1 MSLHEKLGVGAPGDA
16 AEEQKLLIEFI
27 NLKLE
32 ALGLPMYGQEGDFH
46 FIALSKSLISS
57 YQEQAR
63 LLSYYLC
70 PADQRIQNFLNDYL
84 ADVHPA
90 VPVRLPGRTFVLDRH
105 GLARTLSLAPD
116 QPEYASD
123 IIRSYRC
130 INGVLHNPVNDRR
143 TTKGVFHVADG
154 GLPVPDD
161 KKTVPRLTYAHLL
174 HHALHPPADLL
185 RLPFTS
191 TMPQQAETFVS
202 VLLRPVIC
210 PEVPG
215 YLPEKNME
223 IRFFAPGS
231 MVANLDFVESIFG
244 NGGDPY
250 LPAHNAAL
258 DADHWSGFTGCVIL
272 APHLTKL
279 TKKQVG
285 LPHRSQ
291 ATERQVH
298 DGMCWEKEGELYNDG
313 SAFKITARDQRGV
326 MVTIIADNYF
336 GYCKKEVKT
345 QISFAANLYGV
356 AEEEHAGGA
365 EVFPRYDLGED
376 FIMASFVP
384 QKGQTLVEMCALF
397 PETMELQPEGYARDR
412 NYPNIVYVPESV
424 RIELDNQRVS
434 WPHGGDTHSIKLL
447 PDHTY
452 VLPSGYKIEMLKPA
466 SGSRWRLIGEVPEG
480 TLCHKPCTVSG
491 GGKSEISKPIA
502 DAMIDGPVFIADF
515 RADFD
520 LVESI
525 INRDFKMRY
534 RIPKPGN
541 YISRPLLSDKRTLG
555 SVIKLLTPSE
565 DYNDSYNRWLDGIPQ
580 YIKDLVFVVKRYYK
594 PDWGDD
600 WRSRFSVD
608 TVNGKPGNE
617 LRYRMRKIN
626 TRYVRTGYAQDGSWR
641 IFGVRKD
648 FIPSFKLSA
657 EDDITASI
665 TAPAEV
671 LKNLDP
677 DFKQPSAKLIQNCEY
692 RFFQRPDDAIV
703 RGYDHKTEADMARP
717 GNFFCNYE
725 PLTREHAKE
734 IVEDTI
740 RFGQFTA
747 PVQKLFRDFLAS
759 DQPGRLVSPAHPRL
773 VDGKPT
779 KNPRYLQNRPDLEN
793 PRAWYLADMAMR
805 MYRRV
810 PHGQP
815 MSRPVNA
822 VLPGRRNN
830 PPDAGVRPLC
840 CYNPIHYMPLPEL
853 FMEFIASITGKSP
866 STTGAGSEGAL
877 TKGPFNALLP
887 IHDLNS
893 MLVSMLACDY
903 HAFITAAGYVGP
915 LYRVDHDVSL
925 LIPELWS
932 RMKEVERTPDD
943 LLAKGC
949 LERCVDFQHEG
960 RTIPA
965 SRLGYRITAKF
976 MQIYGGRVFSDPDK
990 VFTDDMLK
998 PELQDRAAYVDSIEN
1013 IAEAHRWVAEQYF
1026 HDGSM
1031 DWALPPLKALL
1042 HIMARGSYEGKG
1054 LEHPDIRA
1062 LFTRSAMMTS
1072 DWYQARL
1079 QARKERGAA
1088 HQRRII
1094 EEMEQFLKLD
1104 EYKSV
1109 ADRMDIEARLARARE
1124 RLQFIETPEY
1134 RRLLAGTIG
1143 ADPDLVRTAT
1153 GQVPH
1158 PAR

>member
-1 MSLHEKLGVGAPGDA
+1 MDMREQLGVGPGGNTADD
-16 AEEQKLLIEFI
+16 QKLLIEYI

-32 ALGLPMYGQEGDFH
+32 ALGLPIYGQESDFR
-46 FIALSKSLISS
+46 FISMSKSLLSS
-57 YQEQAR
+57 YQEQSR

-70 PADQRIQNFLNDYL
+70 PADQRIQTFLHAYL
-84 ADVHPA
+84 DGIDPA

-105 GLARTLSLAPD
+105 GLARTLSLPPD
-116 QPEYASD
+116 RVDYASD
-123 IIRSYRC
+123 IIRSYRGP
-130 INGVLHNPVNDRR
+130 NGVLHNPVNDRR
-143 TTKGVFHVADG
+143 TTKGVFHVAEG

-174 HHALHPPADLL
+174 HHALNPPADLL
-185 RLPFTS
+185 RLPFTAS
-191 TMPQQAETFVS
+191 MKEPAETFVS
-202 VLLRPVIC
+202 LLLRPVIC

-215 YLPEKNME
+215 YLPQKNME

-272 APHLTKL
+272 APHLTRL
-279 TKKQVG
+279 KKKDLG
-285 LPHRSQ
+285 LPHLTQ
-291 ATERQVH
+291 ATERQRH
-298 DGMCWEKEGELYNDG
+298 DGMCWEREDELYNDG
-313 SAFKITARDQRGV
+313 SAFKITARDHRGV

-356 AEEEHAGGA
+356 CEEEHAGGA
-365 EVFPRYDLGED
+365 VVFPRYDLGED
-376 FIMASFVP
+376 FIMASFIP
-384 QKGQTLVEMCALF
+384 QKGQTLDEMCALF
-397 PETMELQPEGYARDR
+397 PEALDRRPEGYAVDR
-412 NYPNIVYVPESV
+412 RFPDIVYVPETV
-424 RIELDNQRVS
+424 HIELDHQRVS
-434 WPHGGDTHSIKLL
+434 WPHQGGTHSIKLL

-452 VLPSGYKIEMLKPA
+452 ILPSGYKIEMLKPA

-480 TLCHKPCTVSG
+480 IVCHKPCTVSG

-525 INRDFKMRY
+525 INRDFKTRY
-534 RIPKPGN
+534 RVPKPAT
-541 YISRPLLSDKRTLG
+541 YLSRPLLSEKRTLG

-565 DYNDSYNRWLDGIPQ
+565 DYSDSYNRWLQGIPQ

-594 PDWGDD
+594 PDWGED
-600 WRSRFSVD
+600 WRNRFSVD

-617 LRYRMRKIN
+617 LRYRNRKIN

-665 TAPAEV
+665 TAPTKV

-677 DFKQPSAKLIQNCEY
+677 DFQRPSAKLVQNCEY

-703 RGYDHKTEADMARP
+703 RGYDRKTEADMARP

-725 PLTREHAKE
+725 PLTRAQAKD

-740 RFGQFTA
+740 RFGQFSE
-747 PVQKLFRDFLAS
+747 PVQKMFREFLAS
-759 DQPGRLVSPAHPRL
+759 DAPGYLVSPAHPRL

-793 PRAWYLADMAMR
+793 PRAWYLAEMAVR
-805 MYRRV
+805 MYRRI
-810 PHGQP
+810 PLGQP
-815 MSRPVNA
+815 VSRPVNA

-830 PPDAGVRPLC
+830 PPESGVRPLC
-840 CYNPIHYMPLPEL
+840 CYNPIHHMPLPEL

-893 MLVSMLACDY
+893 LLVSMLVCDD

-915 LYRVDHDVSL
+915 HYRVDHDVSL

-932 RMKEVERTPDD
+932 RMKEQERTPAD
-943 LLAKGC
+943 LIAKGC

-990 VFTDDMLK
+990 VFTEDMLK

-1026 HDGSM
+1026 RDGSL
-1031 DWALPPLKALL
+1031 DLALPPLKALL
-1042 HIMARGSYEGKG
+1042 HIMAHGTFEGKG
-1054 LEHPDIRA
+1054 LEHPEVRA
-1062 LFTRSAMMTS
+1062 LFSREAMLAS
-1072 DWYQARL
+1072 DWYRARL
-1079 QARKERGAA
+1079 QARKDRGVA
-1088 HQRRII
+1088 HQRHMIQ
-1094 EEMEQFLKLD
+1094 EMERFLKLA

-1109 ADRMDIEARLARARE
+1109 ADRLDIETRLERARARLA
-1124 RLQFIETPEY
+1124 FIETPEF
-1134 RRLLAGTIG
+1134 LSMLEGTIG
-1143 ADPDLVRTAT
+1143 ADPNLVAPLVGPR
-1153 GQVPH
+1153 G
-1158 PAR
+1158 

>member
-1 MSLHEKLGVGAPGDA
+1 MHLMESLGIKTGSSELTDPA
-16 AEEQKLLIEFI
+16 LLIEYI

-32 ALGLPMYGQEGDFH
+32 ALGLPIYGKESSYR
-46 FIALSKSLISS
+46 FISLSKSLLSS
-57 YQEQAR
+57 YQEQSR
-63 LLSYYLC
+63 LLSDYRC
-70 PADQRIQNFLNDYL
+70 PVDQRIQAFLDRLLGQGDANL
-84 ADVHPA
+84 PA
-90 VPVRLPGRTFVLDRH
+90 RLPGRTFVLDRH
-105 GLARTLSLAPD
+105 GLARMLSLPPD
-116 QPEYASD
+116 KAEYASD

-130 INGVLHNPVNDRR
+130 PNGVLHNPVNDRR
-143 TTKGVFHVADG
+143 TTQGVFHVAED
-154 GLPVPDD
+154 GLPIPDD
-161 KKTVPRLTYAHLL
+161 KKSVPSAVYGRLV
-174 HHALHPPADLL
+174 HHAFHPPRELL

-191 TMPQQAETFVS
+191 SMEQQAETFVS

-215 YLPEKNME
+215 YLPEKSME

-244 NGGDPY
+244 NAGDPS
-250 LPAHNAAL
+250 LPANNAAL
-258 DADHWSGFTGCVIL
+258 DSDHWSGFTGCVVL

-279 TKKQVG
+279 TKKELG
-285 LPHRSQ
+285 LPHQSQ
-291 ATERQVH
+291 ATERQRR
-298 DGMCWEKEGELYNDG
+298 DGMCWENEGELYNDG
-313 SAFKITARDQRGV
+313 SAFKITARDRSGV
-326 MVTIIADNYF
+326 MLTVIADNYF

-345 QISFAANLYGV
+345 QISYAANLYGHC
-356 AEEEHAGGA
+356 EEEHAGGA
-365 EVFPRYDLGED
+365 VVFPRYDLGED
-376 FIMASFVP
+376 FIMASFIP
-384 QKGQTLVEMCALF
+384 QKGQTFAEMAHLF
-397 PETMELQPEGYARDR
+397 ADAMDLRPEGYAVDR
-412 NYPNIVYVPESV
+412 HYGDILYIPETAH
-424 RIELDNQRVS
+424 IELDRQVVS
-434 WPHGGDTHSIKLL
+434 WPHADGTSQIKLL
-447 PDHTY
+447 PGRTY

-466 SGSRWRLIGEVPEG
+466 QGSRWRLIGEVPEG

-502 DAMIDGPVFIADF
+502 DAMIDGRVFIADF
-515 RADFD
+515 KKDFD

-525 INRDFKMRY
+525 INRDFKTRY
-534 RIPKPGN
+534 KTPKPAD
-541 YISRPLLSDKRTLG
+541 YISRPLLSEKRTLG

-565 DYNDSYNRWLDGIPQ
+565 DYNASYNEWLHGIPQ

-594 PDWGDD
+594 PDWGYE

-608 TVNGKPGNE
+608 TVNGRPGNE
-617 LRYRMRKIN
+617 LRYRNRKIN

-648 FIPSFKLSA
+648 YIPAFKLSA

-665 TAPAEV
+665 TVPSSA
-671 LKNLDP
+671 LHNLDP
-677 DFKQPSAKLIQNCEY
+677 EFTRPSAKLVQNCEY

-725 PLTREHAKE
+725 PLTREQARD

-740 RFGQFTA
+740 RFGTFTE

-759 DQPGRLVSPAHPRL
+759 DTPGRLVSPAHPRL
-773 VDGKPT
+773 VNGKPT

-793 PRAWYLADMAMR
+793 PRAWYLAEMATR
-805 MYRRV
+805 MYRRIPV
-810 PHGQP
+810 GQP
-815 MSRPVNA
+815 MARPVNA

-830 PPDAGVRPLC
+830 PPEAGVRPIC

-877 TKGPFNALLP
+877 TKSPFNALLP

-893 MLVSMLACDY
+893 MLVSMLVSQY
-903 HAFITAAGYVGP
+903 HAFVTAAGYVGP

-932 RMKEVERTPDD
+932 RMKEAERSPVD

-949 LERCVDFQHEG
+949 LERCEDFQHEG

-990 VFTDDMLK
+990 VFTEDMLK

-1013 IAEAHRWVAEQYF
+1013 IAEAHHWVAEQYF
-1026 HDGSM
+1026 RDGSIEL
-1031 DWALPPLKALL
+1031 ALPPLKALL
-1042 HIMARGSYEGKG
+1042 HIMVHGNYEGKT
-1054 LEHPDIRA
+1054 LTDPEIRG
-1062 LFTRSAMMTS
+1062 LFTRDTLLTS
-1072 DWYQARL
+1072 DWYSARL
-1079 QARKERGAA
+1079 TAWRDRGLA
-1088 HQRRII
+1088 HQGRMIG
-1094 EEMEQFLKLD
+1094 EMEEFLKLA

-1109 ADRMDIEARLARARE
+1109 ADRMDIEARLKRARE
-1124 RLQFIETPEY
+1124 RLAFIQSPDY
-1134 RRLLAGTIG
+1134 LALLQGTIG
-1143 ADPDLVRTAT
+1143 AE
-1153 GQVPH
+1153 
-1158 PAR
+1158 PALIRR

>member
-1 MSLHEKLGVGAPGDA
+1 MNLAESLGIFPEGECA
-16 AEEQKLLIEFI
+16 ADRDLLIEYI

-32 ALGLPMYGQEGDFH
+32 ALGQPIYGKESSFR
-46 FIALSKSLISS
+46 FISLSKSLISS
-57 YQEQAR
+57 YQEQSR
-63 LLSYYLC
+63 LLSDYLC
-70 PADQRIQNFLNDYL
+70 PADQRIQQFLRDYL
-84 ADVHPA
+84 GQPDPA
-90 VPVRLPGRTFVLDRH
+90 FPVRLPNRTFVLDRH
-105 GLARTLSLAPD
+105 GLARMLSLP
-116 QPEYASD
+116 PEQADYASD

-130 INGVLHNPVNDRR
+130 QNGVLHNPANDRR

-161 KKTVPRLTYAHLL
+161 KKVVPSAVYGRLI
-174 HHALHPPADLL
+174 HHAFHPPRELL
-185 RLPFTS
+185 RLPFTAG
-191 TMPQQAETFVS
+191 MEQPAETFVS
-202 VLLRPVIC
+202 LLLRPVIC

-215 YLPEKNME
+215 YLPFKDME

-272 APHLTKL
+272 APHLTRL
-279 TKKQVG
+279 KKKDLG

-291 ATERQVH
+291 ATERQLH
-298 DGMCWEKEGELYNDG
+298 DHMYWEAEDEIYNEG
-313 SAFKITARDQRGV
+313 SAFKITARDHRGV
-326 MVTIIADNYF
+326 MVTVIADNYF

-345 QISFAANLYGV
+345 QISFAANLYGNC
-356 AEEEHAGGA
+356 EEEHAGGA
-365 EVFPRYDLGED
+365 VVFPRYDLGED
-376 FIMASFVP
+376 FSMASFVP
-384 QKGQTLVEMCALF
+384 QQGHTLPEMCALF
-397 PETMELQPEGYARDR
+397 GPALEVRAEGYAVDR
-412 NYPNIVYVPESV
+412 RYADIVYIPETA
-424 RIELDNQRVS
+424 RIELDHQRVS
-434 WPHGGDTHSIKLL
+434 WPHAGGSHSIKLL
-447 PDHTY
+447 PGKTY

-466 SGSRWRLIGEVPEG
+466 RGSRWRLIGEVPEG
-480 TLCHKPCTVSG
+480 VLCHKPCTVSG

-515 RADFD
+515 KKDFD
-520 LVESI
+520 LVEAI
-525 INRDFKMRY
+525 INRDYVTRY
-534 RIPKPGN
+534 REPKPIGHV
-541 YISRPLLSDKRTLG
+541 SRPLLSELRTLG
-555 SVIKLLTPSE
+555 SVIRMLTPSE
-565 DYNDSYNRWLDGIPQ
+565 DFNDAYNAWLATIPQ
-580 YIKDLVFVVKRYYK
+580 YVKDLVFVVKRYYK
-594 PDWGDD
+594 PDWGRS

-617 LRYRMRKIN
+617 LRYRNRKIN

-665 TAPAEV
+665 TVPVEA

-677 DFKQPSAKLIQNCEY
+677 EFNRPAAKLVQNCEY

-703 RGYDHKTEADMARP
+703 RGYDHKTEADMTRDN
-717 GNFFCNYE
+717 NFFCNYE
-725 PLTREHAKE
+725 PLDREQAVD

-740 RFGQFTA
+740 RFGQFTE
-747 PVQKLFRDFLAS
+747 PVQKMFRDYLRKGA
-759 DQPGRLVSPAHPRL
+759 PGYVVSPAHPRL

-793 PRAWYLADMAMR
+793 PRAWYLAEMAVR
-805 MYRRV
+805 MFRRI
-810 PHGQP
+810 PLGQP
-815 MSRPVNA
+815 VSRPVNA

-830 PPDAGVRPLC
+830 PPDAGVRALC
-840 CYNPIHYMPLPEL
+840 CYNPIHFMPLPEL

-893 MLVSMLACDY
+893 MLVSMLACQY
-903 HAFITAAGYVGP
+903 HAFVTAAGYVGP
-915 LYRVDHDVSL
+915 HYRVDHDVSL

-932 RMKEVERTPDD
+932 RMKEPERQPED
-943 LLAKGC
+943 LLKLGC
-949 LERCVDFQHEG
+949 LERCADFSYEG

-976 MQIYGGRVFSDPDK
+976 MQVYGGRVFSDPDQ
-990 VFTDDMLK
+990 VFTEDMLK
-998 PELQDRAAYVDSIEN
+998 PELQDLAAYVDSIEN

-1026 HDGSM
+1026 RDGSI
-1031 DWALPPLKALL
+1031 DHALPPLKALL
-1042 HIMARGSYEGKG
+1042 HIMARGSFEGKG
-1054 LEHPDIRA
+1054 LSHPDIRG
-1062 LFTRSAMMTS
+1062 LFDRSAMLAS
-1072 DWYQARL
+1072 DWYRARL
-1079 QARKERGAA
+1079 VARRDRGVS
-1088 HQRRII
+1088 HQRRMIR
-1094 EEMEQFLKLD
+1094 EMETFLKLA

-1109 ADRMDIEARLARARE
+1109 ADRLDIEARLVRAQARLA
-1124 RLQFIETPEY
+1124 FVETDEY
-1134 RRLLAGTIG
+1134 MRLLEGTIG
-1143 ADPDLVRTAT
+1143 ADPTLVAAMLRAN
-1153 GQVPH
+1153 
-1158 PAR
+1158 A